1 MQCLRRWRDEGD
13 KMQFYNAGKYA
24 SAMLAMVI
32 KLTYNYKA
40 NTTWLILFITFSCIA
55 TLYQLYWDLVV
66 DWGLLQRSSRNPW
79 LRDNLVLKKK
89 YIYFVSMVRI
99 FKLGARTDLCDPS
112 HCFCIRTL
120 LIFLS

>member
-1 MQCLRRWRDEGD
+1 
-13 KMQFYNAGKYA
+13 MQFYNAGKYA

-40 NTTWLILFITFSCIA
+40 NTTWLILFITFSCFA

-89 YIYFVSMVRI
+89 YIYFVSMVRT
-99 FKLGARTDLCDPS
+99 FNTMSVTWTDLCDPS
-112 HCFCIRTL
+112 HCFCIHTHTYFSPL
-120 LIFLS
+120 KSNALGDV